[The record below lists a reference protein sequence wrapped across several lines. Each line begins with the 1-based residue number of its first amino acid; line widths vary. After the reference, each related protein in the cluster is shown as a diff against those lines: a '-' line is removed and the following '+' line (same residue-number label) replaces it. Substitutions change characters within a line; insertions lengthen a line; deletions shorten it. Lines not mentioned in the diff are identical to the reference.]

1 MNMILLVVNVVFI
14 SIACI
19 SGVVRYFSNKTI
31 DRVPKF
37 RRNLMK
43 KFNEYGIENEVKDEM
58 LYVVKKGC
66 NMKFEFSNGYDGVVN
81 VFMDSLLKLDD
92 FDIDSVGELFV
103 ERRINDGLIFGKA
116 RFVQKRL
123 LSIRNL
129 ISVRKVDNMINLTD
143 LYVDAVNSIY
153 DDLYSNKEQLE
164 ARFGEK
170 KEQNER
176 KIGFQ

>member
-14 SIACI
+14 SMAYI
-19 SGVVRYFSNKTI
+19 SCVVHYFSNKTI

-37 RRNLMK
+37 RRNLIK

-92 FDIDSVGELFV
+92 IDSVGELVV
-103 ERRINDGLIFGKA
+103 ERRINDGLSFGKA

-129 ISVRKVDNMINLTD
+129 ISVRKVDNMVNLTD

>member
-1 MNMILLVVNVVFI
+1 MWV
-14 SIACI
+14 
-19 SGVVRYFSNKTI
+19 
-31 DRVPKF
+31 
-37 RRNLMK
+37 
-43 KFNEYGIENEVKDEM
+43 
-58 LYVVKKGC
+58 
-66 NMKFEFSNGYDGVVN
+66 
-81 VFMDSLLKLDD
+81 
-92 FDIDSVGELFV
+92 V
-103 ERRINDGLIFGKA
+103 ERRINDGLSFGKA

-129 ISVRKVDNMINLTD
+129 ISVRKVDNMVNLTD

-176 KIGFQ
+176 KIGFK